1 MKQNILIR
9 GPVLSQ
15 SGYGEQARFA
25 MRALRSREDLFNI
38 FILPLNW
45 GQTGWVSLDNEERSW
60 IDERIKATHAY
71 TQSGGKF
78 DISVQVTIPNE
89 FEKIAPVNIGYT
101 AGIETT
107 KVAAQ
112 WLPKVNEMD
121 KIIVVSN
128 HSKDVFKDTVYT
140 AQHPTTGHSLKLE
153 CNVPIDV
160 VNYPV
165 RDFKKKKINLNLD
178 YDFNYLAISQ
188 WGPRKN
194 FDNLINWFIEENA
207 QKEVGLV
214 LKTSIKNN
222 SITDRQFTETKLK
235 SIIAEHGDIKCKVY
249 LLHGDLTEEE
259 LTGVY
264 QDKKIKC
271 LISTTHGEGYGLP
284 LFEAAYN
291 GLPVVCVGW
300 SGQRDFLY
308 VPQKSGKNK
317 AMFGEIEYE
326 LKNVQPE
333 AVWNGVIEKESQ
345 WAYPEEVSFK
355 KLLREV
361 KTDNAKF
368 RRRASKLKKYLRE
381 NFTEEVTYNQFVD
394 SVLREAKSID
404 IHQETLN
411 MIATQALI

>member
-1 MKQNILIR
+1 MKYKILIR

-25 MRALRSREDLFNI
+25 LRSIKSREDLFDI
-38 FILPLNW
+38 YILPTNW
-45 GQTGWVSLDNEERSW
+45 GQTGWVSLDNEERYW
-60 IDERIKATHAY
+60 IDERIKATHAH
-71 TQSGGKF
+71 TQQGGTF

-89 FEKIAPVNIGYT
+89 FERLAPINIGYT

-107 KVAAQ
+107 KVAAV
-112 WLPKVNEMD
+112 WLQKVNQMD

-128 HSKDVFKDTVYT
+128 HSKEVFESTVYT
-140 AQHPTTGHSLKLE
+140 AQDPSTGHSIKLE
-153 CNVPIDV
+153 CTTPIEV

-194 FDNLINWFIEENA
+194 FDNLINWFIEEN
-207 QKEVGLV
+207 KNEEVGLV

-222 SITDRQFTETKLK
+222 SVIDREFTEKRLK
-235 SIIAEHGDIKCKVY
+235 GIISAHGDVKCKVY
-249 LLHGDLTEEE
+249 LLHGDLSEEE
-259 LTGVY
+259 LVGVY
-264 QDKKIKC
+264 QDRKIKC
-271 LISTTHGEGYGLP
+271 LISTAHGEGYGLP

-308 VPQKSGKNK
+308 MPQKNGNLKP
-317 AMFGEIEYE
+317 MFASVEYD

-333 AVWNGVIEKESQ
+333 AIWSGVIEKESE
-345 WAYPEEVSFK
+345 WAFPREASFK
-355 KLLREV
+355 KRIREV
-361 KTDNAKF
+361 REENSRFKRNA
-368 RRRASKLKKYLRE
+368 AKLKKYLHE
-381 NFTEEVTYNQFVD
+381 NFTEETLYSQFSD
-394 SVLREAKSID
+394 SVSDGFTPESLPSLSELQSF
-404 IHQETLN
+404 E
-411 MIATQALI
+411 

>member
-25 MRALRSREDLFNI
+25 MRAIRSKEDLFNI

-45 GQTGWVSLDNEERSW
+45 GQTGWVSLDNQERNW
-60 IDERIKATHAY
+60 IDERIKATHLY
-71 TQSGGKF
+71 TQQGGTF
-78 DISVQVTIPNE
+78 DISLQVTIPNE
-89 FEKIAPVNIGYT
+89 FERIAPVNIGYT

-107 KVAAQ
+107 KVSSA
-112 WLPKVNEMD
+112 WLNKVNEMD

-140 AQHPTTGHSLKLE
+140 AQHPTTGHSIKLE
-153 CNVPIDV
+153 CNSPIEV

-165 RDFKKKKINLNLD
+165 RDFKKQKINLNLD

-207 QKEVGLV
+207 DKEVGLV

-222 SITDRQFTETKLK
+222 SLTDREFTENKLK
-235 SIIAEHGDIKCKVY
+235 SIIAAHGDIKCKVY

-291 GLPVVCVGW
+291 GLPVICVGW
-300 SGQRDFLY
+300 SGQKDFLY
-308 VPQKSGKNK
+308 VPQKSGKLK
-317 AMFGEIEYE
+317 PMFTEVAYE
-326 LKNVQPE
+326 LKSVQPE
-333 AVWNGVIEKESQ
+333 AVWNGVIEKDSQ
-345 WAYPEEVSFK
+345 WAFPKEESFK
-355 KLLREV
+355 KALREV
-361 KTDNAKF
+361 RSENSRC
-368 RRRASKLKKYLRE
+368 RRNASKLKKYLRE
-381 NFTEEVTYNQFVD
+381 NFTEDKMYSQFVD
-394 SVLREAKSID
+394 HVTSFGEENESEIIL
-404 IHQETLN
+404 
-411 MIATQALI
+411 